1 MSDEVSEELRLQRF
15 AAYGIVRRNDCV
27 LLVRI
32 GPKSV
37 DDYGKWML
45 PGGKIE
51 HGEHPLDTVVREF
64 KEETGYDVGVIRL
77 LDVDAEHRQLSTPL
91 DFHAIFSLYEV
102 EITGGNLNP
111 AGHGGVEACAWVD
124 IADLPDLPLLTP
136 IRTALDRFLPHVGS
150 GT

>member
-1 MSDEVSEELRLQRF
+1 MGGEVSEEPRLQRF
-15 AAYGIVRRNDCV
+15 AAYGIVRRSDSV

-32 GPKSV
+32 GPKSA

-77 LDVDAEHRQLSTPL
+77 LDVDAEHRRLSNPL
-91 DFHAIFSLYEV
+91 DFHAVFALYEM
-102 EITGGNLNP
+102 EITGGTLNP
-111 AGHGGVEACAWVD
+111 AGHGGVEACAWID
-124 IADLPDLPLLTP
+124 IADLADLPLLPP
-136 IRTALDRFLPHVGS
+136 IRTALGRFLPHIGS
-150 GT
+150 ET